1 MLSGEASGGQFD
13 MSRSPTSSGRVRKRS
28 GSILTRS
35 IICHISGNT
44 SAEVRTATSPPMRFA
59 QSPDE
64 SRRDWKNFS
73 MHMPKQS
80 ALDSNEAFYV
90 DEEETIMTKP
100 RIIVTGATGKTGSA
114 VVTDLLKAGYSVRA
128 MVRREDDRSERLKAQ
143 GADIAV
149 ADMSDVERVADAL
162 KDVRRAYYCP
172 PFDPYMIQGAV
183 AFVVA
188 AREARLEHI
197 VGLTQWLASPSHPS
211 LMTRQHWLV
220 DRLFSMTPG
229 VAHTFV
235 NPGFFA
241 DAYLV
246 TIGLAAHLGV
256 FPWMYGNSR
265 NAPPSNEDIARVAVA
280 ALVDPARHAGRSYH
294 PTGPELLGA
303 EDMAKAIGRAV
314 GRSVRVVPTPT
325 WLFMKAAR
333 NFGMPIDLMSN
344 VRYYID
350 DHKRGA
356 FELGAPTTDV
366 LDVTGRRAED
376 FETIAHRYAALPH
389 NRRSFA
395 NWLRQL
401 ALFVVGPLRPLNL
414 PRYDRELR
422 SPFPSQPLFAPDSQ

>member
-1 MLSGEASGGQFD
+1 
-13 MSRSPTSSGRVRKRS
+13 
-28 GSILTRS
+28 
-35 IICHISGNT
+35 
-44 SAEVRTATSPPMRFA
+44 
-59 QSPDE
+59 
-64 SRRDWKNFS
+64 
-73 MHMPKQS
+73 
-80 ALDSNEAFYV
+80 
-90 DEEETIMTKP
+90 MTKP
-100 RIIVTGATGKTGSA
+100 KIIVTGATGKTGSV
-114 VVTDLLKAGYSVRA
+114 VVTELLKAGYPVRA
-128 MVRREDDRSERLKAQ
+128 MVHREDGRSARLKAQ
-143 GADIAV
+143 GAEIAV
-149 ADMSDVERVADAL
+149 ADMSDFERVADAL
-162 KDVRRAYYCP
+162 KGVQRGYYCP
-172 PFDPYMIQGAV
+172 PYDPYMIQGAV
-183 AFVVA
+183 AFAVA
-188 AREARLEHI
+188 AKEARLEHI

-229 VAHTFV
+229 IAHTIV

-280 ALVDPARHAGRSYH
+280 ALMDPARHAGKSYR

-344 VRYYID
+344 LRYYID

-356 FELGAPTTDV
+356 FELNAPTSDV
-366 LDVTGRRAED
+366 LDVTGRPAED
-376 FETIAHRYAALPH
+376 FDKIARRYAALPG
-389 NRRSFA
+389 NRRNIG
-395 NWLRQL
+395 NWLREFAQFMM
-401 ALFVVGPLRPLNL
+401 APLRAGFNFE
-414 PRYDRELR
+414 RYDRELR
-422 SPFPSQPLFAPDSQ
+422 RPFPAEPQFAPDSKIWKRERGIREDAKPATPGRDMAPIATTSSGQRLEFQ